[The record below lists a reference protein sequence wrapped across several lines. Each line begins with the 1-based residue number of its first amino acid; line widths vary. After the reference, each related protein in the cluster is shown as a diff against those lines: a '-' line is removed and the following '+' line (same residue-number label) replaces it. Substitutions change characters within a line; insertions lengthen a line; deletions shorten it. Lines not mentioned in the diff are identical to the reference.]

1 MGVALL
7 FILNSLIDLVVF
19 IVIAN
24 AIISWL
30 VAFDVL
36 NIRNPQIGQIVRM
49 LDAVTQPFL
58 APIRRFVPSLG
69 GVDISPVILFILL
82 QALKIVIERVLAG
95 PLIGLLG

>member
-24 AIISWL
+24 AIVSWL

-36 NIRNPQIGQIVRM
+36 NVRNPQIAQIVRM
-49 LDAVTQPFL
+49 LDSVTRPIL

-95 PLIGLLG
+95 PLIAVLG